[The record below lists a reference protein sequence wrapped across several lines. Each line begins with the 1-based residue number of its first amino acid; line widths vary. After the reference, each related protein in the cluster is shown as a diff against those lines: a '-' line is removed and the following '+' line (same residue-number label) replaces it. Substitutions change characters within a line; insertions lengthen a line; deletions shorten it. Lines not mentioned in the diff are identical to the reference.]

1 MAKGES
7 VGSLYIEVEVDDS
20 KVSKTLSQVRNE
32 VNSSTRIFKNYENAL
47 KNSSKTTDDF
57 ECALKSNSDAMKA
70 VSANVEGMRR
80 KLSEIESETNGLTNA
95 TKKQQAQYQSLKTAL
110 SQAES
115 NYKQLES
122 ASSRIKRQMA
132 YEKSGVNE
140 AEEAYKSLKNTSG
153 ETAKAQAKMY
163 ESEGKNVRANKTLL
177 AQYKKE
183 QESLK
188 RVVSSLR
195 TNVDTLSKEFGEN
208 SAEVQGAKAKLASYQ
223 AELSSTN
230 TKVKDL
236 SKSTSVFHVMGDKV
250 YSLSKSIRS
259 AGSAITDVGSKM
271 SACFTAPVVAG
282 FAGSI
287 KAASDFESGMNRIR
301 VQLAD
306 GSGDIKKQMAEM
318 SKSSKEWA
326 TQYGVSTNQINAGL
340 EEIIKKGFNFEQTMG
355 AMPSIMDAATLTG
368 EDFNNVMT
376 IVTGTIEQFGLKTN
390 NTQKQI
396 KNTQRVTDSLSYV
409 ADKTAADISDMGNA
423 MEYIG
428 PIAHASGIS
437 LEETS
442 AMIGLLSNNAIKGEK
457 AGTALRGGLNRL
469 FSTSKDATAAFA
481 KLGVSLSDF
490 QKGNIGI
497 PEVLD
502 KIKKATAGMTEK
514 QREAAMV
521 QAFGQEAATG
531 WTVLMN
537 QGGDAVRNLTK
548 DTSKATGYTK
558 RLAKEMGDTN
568 KRKVDQFKTALGNL
582 GSTIG
587 EQLMPVFT
595 PIVKK
600 LTKMV
605 EAFGKAPSSVQ
616 KFVLATAGIVAA
628 LGPIVMMVG
637 AITRI
642 VGLITLLASPIGL
655 VTLAVTG
662 IAVAFGV
669 AYVKCEG
676 FRNAVNHFI
685 GQVIQGFKDLWQST
699 LEFGSMWKQAWQSV
713 KTSFKQTVDAIG
725 RWWHGLWD
733 PLVDSVKSIGPMF
746 ADGFGTAWNQF
757 KGAMN
762 AMKEKAASGW
772 SSIKSTFS
780 DGVNS
785 AANKIKNWS
794 VVRDFKNKFDASYR
808 ETGSFT
814 SATFHAIGGMLSD
827 TARSVRNW
835 SIVKRFSEKWDS
847 IKSKTSDFIG
857 KVENGISSLVSNVA
871 DCVRNSAIGEAF
883 TSVFRGAWN
892 GVAGVLE
899 KITDGAAWVLDKL
912 GADGV
917 AKKLRGFSSN
927 FKKYANGTEGHP
939 GGWMMVND
947 APGSTYRE
955 MVIRPNGEAFIP
967 QGRNQLMYG
976 EKGTQVIRADR
987 TANLMNMAGVMKYAG
1002 GTGLWDKMLDFGS
1015 SVVHKVKDVVDDV
1028 MEYASHPGKLVD
1040 KVFDSYVGK
1049 ITGKG
1054 YGVDVA
1060 KGSYDVAKHS
1070 LLQMVKDLFAS
1081 MEDGSGAA
1089 YGDLG
1094 SNKWISVNGNPIKEW
1109 QWKLVGPIIKKYR
1122 MRVTDGGQRTWDHYD
1137 HSKGQALDYARAD
1150 NPHDL
1155 YWKSANEILRLP
1167 FIKYVN
1173 AEMKSTIGTGK
1184 WHPSNLE
1191 PSANH
1196 VHVSFTKS
1204 NLSESQLHGSSSSP
1218 KGSGVER
1225 WRPYVKKALAANGL
1239 PTSDAYVNAWLR
1251 QIQTESGGNEKAMGG
1266 DDGLSDGRA
1275 MGLLQ
1280 VKPPT
1285 FNANYHSGHGNIWN
1299 GYDNMLAA
1307 MAYAKKRY
1315 GVSGMLSAIGQG
1327 HGYENGG
1334 LILQHQ
1340 FAQLGEGNKP
1350 EMVIPLTD
1358 KSRTVQLIKQ
1368 AERLTGVDT
1377 GEKGKLNRL
1386 EQQVN
1391 KLNEV
1396 VDTLKETN
1404 ELLKQLVLK
1413 DPRIVVDGRKMADV
1427 MVEDNAEAS
1436 RRYLNNQRRLKG
1448 ELTYG

>member
-7 VGSLYIEVEVDDS
+7 VGNLYIEVEVDDS
-20 KVSKTLSQVRNE
+20 KVSKTLNQVRNE
-32 VNSSTRIFKNYENAL
+32 VNSSTRVFKNYENAL

-57 ECALKSNSDAMKA
+57 ERALKSNSDAMKI
-70 VSANVEGMRR
+70 VSTNIEGMRR
-80 KLSEIESETNGLTNA
+80 RLNEIESETNGLTNA
-95 TKKQQAQYQSLKTAL
+95 TKKQQSQYQSLKTTL
-110 SQAES
+110 SQAEA

-163 ESEGKNVRANKTLL
+163 ESEGKSVRANKTLL

-183 QESLK
+183 QEGLK
-188 RVVSSLR
+188 GVVSSLR

-230 TKVKDL
+230 TKIKKL

-250 YSLSKSIRS
+250 HNLSKSIRS
-259 AGSAITDVGSKM
+259 AGGAITDVGSKM
-271 SACFTAPVVAG
+271 STYFTAPVVAG

-287 KAASDFESGMNRIR
+287 KSASDFENGMNRIR

-306 GSGDIKKQMAEM
+306 GSGDVNKQMSEM
-318 SKSSKEWA
+318 SKASKDWA
-326 TQYGVSTNQINAGL
+326 MQYGVSTNKINAGL

-355 AMPSIMDAATLTG
+355 AMPSIMDATTATG

-409 ADKTAADISDMGNA
+409 ANKTAADITDMGTA

-442 AMIGLLSNNAIKGEK
+442 AMIGLLSNNAIKGDK

-469 FSTSKDATAAFA
+469 FSTSKDATAAFG

-490 QKGNIGI
+490 QKGTIGI

-537 QGGDAVRNLTK
+537 QGGDAVRKLTK
-548 DTSKATGYTK
+548 ETSKASGYTK
-558 RLAKEMGDTN
+558 DMAKQMGGTN
-568 KRKVDQFKTALGNL
+568 QRKVEQFKVSLSNL
-582 GSTIG
+582 GTVIG
-587 EQLMPVFT
+587 EHLLPIFT
-595 PIVKK
+595 PIVQKI
-600 LTKMV
+600 TKMV
-605 EAFGKAPSSVQ
+605 DAFSKAPGSVQ

-637 AITRI
+637 AITKVI
-642 VGLITLLASPIGL
+642 GLITLLASPIGL
-655 VTLAVTG
+655 VTIAVTG
-662 IAVAFGV
+662 IAIAFGV

-676 FRNAVNHFI
+676 FRNAVNHFF
-685 GQVIQGFKDLWQST
+685 GQVVQGFKDLWQSI
-699 LEFGSMWKQAWQSV
+699 LEFGSIWKQAWQSIKV
-713 KTSFKQTVDAIG
+713 SFKQTVDAIG
-725 RWWHGLWD
+725 RWWHSLWD
-733 PLVDSVKSIGPMF
+733 PLVDSVMSLGSMF

-772 SSIKSTFS
+772 RSIKGIFSEALDSIVNWVKGWSLISWFSRTWNIIRSKTGYFISRLKAIFRGGLENMVEKVQSWNIIAKFS
-780 DGVNS
+780 D
-785 AANKIKNWS
+785 
-794 VVRDFKNKFDASYR
+794 
-808 ETGSFT
+808 
-814 SATFHAIGGMLSD
+814 
-827 TARSVRNW
+827 
-835 SIVKRFSEKWDS
+835 KWES
-847 IKSKTSDFIG
+847 IKTKTSDFI
-857 KVENGISSLVSNVA
+857 KRMKNGISDMVSNIA

-892 GVAGVLE
+892 GIAGVLE

-987 TANLMNMAGVMKYAG
+987 TANLMSMAGVMKYAG

-1015 SVVHKVKDVVDDV
+1015 SVVHKVKDVVEDV

-1094 SNKWISVNGNPIKEW
+1094 SNKWINVNGNPIKEW

-1137 HSKGQALDYARAD
+1137 HSKGQALDYARSD

-1155 YWKSANEILRLP
+1155 YWKSANEILKLP

-1173 AEMKSTIGTGK
+1173 AEMKSTIGTGR

-1196 VHVSFTKS
+1196 VHVSFTKA
-1204 NLSESQLHGSSSSP
+1204 NLSESQLHGSSP

-1239 PTSDAYVNAWLR
+1239 PTSDSYVNAWLR

-1358 KSRTVQLIKQ
+1358 KSRAVQLIKQ
-1368 AERLTGVDT
+1368 AERLTGADI

-1396 VDTLKETN
+1396 VDALKETN
-1404 ELLKQLVLK
+1404 DLLKQLVLK
-1413 DPRIVVDGRKMADV
+1413 DPRIVVDGRKWADV
-1427 MVEDNAEAS
+1427 TAEDATEANK
-1436 RRYLNNQRRLKG
+1436 RYIMNQRRLRG
-1448 ELTYG
+1448 ETVYG